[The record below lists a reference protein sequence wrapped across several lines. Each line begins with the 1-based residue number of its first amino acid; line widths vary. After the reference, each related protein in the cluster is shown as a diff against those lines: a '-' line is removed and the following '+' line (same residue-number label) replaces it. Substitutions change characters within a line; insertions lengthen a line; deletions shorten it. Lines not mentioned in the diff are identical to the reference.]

1 MRSIAASN
9 AKPQTRYL
17 IEWSL
22 HTLVRPSEAA
32 NARWDEI
39 DLEQKLW
46 IIPASRMKK
55 RKEHRIPLTNQALAI
70 LDGMRSIS
78 GNSDFIFPHRS
89 NVNRP
94 MDRRTANN
102 ALKKWDMKIV
112 W

>member
-39 DLEQKLW
+39 DFRTEVMDYPL
-46 IIPASRMKK
+46 PA
-55 RKEHRIPLTNQALAI
+55 E
-70 LDGMRSIS
+70 
-78 GNSDFIFPHRS
+78 
-89 NVNRP
+89 
-94 MDRRTANN
+94 
-102 ALKKWDMKIV
+102 
-112 W
+112 